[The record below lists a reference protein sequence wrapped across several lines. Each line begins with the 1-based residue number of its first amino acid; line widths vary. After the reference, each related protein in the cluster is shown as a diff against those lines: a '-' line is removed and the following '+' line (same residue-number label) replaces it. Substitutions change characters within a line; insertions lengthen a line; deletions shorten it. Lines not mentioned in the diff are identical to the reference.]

1 MSEKPNEVIEAYKQR
16 ISDLIDEAEKAI
28 GYSIDTVD
36 IHPKMG
42 LMTRRAVRF
51 GYGTTMYYGDIGR

>member
-1 MSEKPNEVIEAYKQR
+1 MSEKPNEVIEAYKKR

-28 GYSIDTVD
+28 GYSIDTVE
-36 IHPKMG
+36 IRPKMG

-51 GYGTTMYYGDIGR
+51 NIHI